1 VTLFFP
7 SETPFFF
14 FAPFRR
20 TPPLSLSLRHS
31 IKALE
36 VKLWEDLATL
46 LPKAPRRAL
55 LDALAASDR
64 DVGAADRFLADRS
77 GSSSGEAPGILDTA
91 GGRGVGR
98 VFHLVFKGDVQC
110 SQVQALLWVVLLLLL
125 LPPPPLI
132 AHVLLYEK
140 QILEFLAR

>member
-1 VTLFFP
+1 MWAKVRLVKLFGDALLRVSLCVPSSVQSVTLFFP

-20 TPPLSLSLRHS
+20 PPPLSLSLRHS

-110 SQVQALLWVVLLLLL
+110 SQVC
-125 LPPPPLI
+125 
-132 AHVLLYEK
+132 ET
-140 QILEFLAR
+140 